1 MKKKGGNAQVKRV
14 EKEKRRRKREEGR
27 EGARESLGRKGIIH
41 KLEEAPQ
48 ATSRNDR
55 QGEVIVQGAQI

>member
-1 MKKKGGNAQVKRV
+1 MKKKGKKMHKSNGWKKR
-14 EKEKRRRKREEGR
+14 KEEGKGR
-27 EGARESLGRKGIIH
+27 RGARESLGSKEIIH

>member
-1 MKKKGGNAQVKRV
+1 MHKSNGWKK
-14 EKEKRRRKREEGR
+14 RKEEGKGR
-27 EGARESLGRKGIIH
+27 RGARESLGSKEIIH